1 MEDDN
6 LEMGMFDN
14 PNIKFNFNFDSDDN
28 PQDDEITDDDED
40 ISSEEIKDA
49 VEEDDIPEDVD
60 GDDADEGSKSDDEDK
75 SSSNLY
81 SSLTKVIH
89 EQGLLPSLDITKAKI
104 ETIDDF
110 VLAMKTE
117 QDVQVQS
124 KLDEYITNLDVSEIV
139 QSKKTINDLSQ
150 ITEDSLKSNI
160 ELAKSIIS
168 NDYLNQGLDPKK
180 IDKHLKRLID
190 LGDEAILEDAT
201 ESLESLKEF
210 EARKIESQRN
220 DYLKNIELEKQ
231 RQAELDVEIKKNIYE
246 RQDLINGLKP
256 NKVLQDK
263 VYKSINEIV
272 GKSPEGEFEN
282 KFMRDRRMNPVEFET
297 KMYYI
302 YELTNGFTDYSKLT
316 QSAKSKAVSEL
327 ETIARKT
334 AIKDNGTPI
343 WAQDNQSYFGKGNLV
358 LNI

>member
-6 LEMGMFDN
+6 LEMGLFDN
-14 PNIKFNFNFDSDDN
+14 PNLKFNFDFDSDDT
-28 PQDDEITDDDED
+28 QEDDEIIDDDNK
-40 ISSEEIKDA
+40 SKSEEIKDA
-49 VEEDDIPEDVD
+49 IEEDDIPEDVD
-60 GDDADEGSKSDDEDK
+60 GDDVDEDSESGDEDK

-89 EQGLLPSLDITKAKI
+89 EQGLLPSLDITKVKI

-117 QDVQVQS
+117 QDAQVQL
-124 KLDEYITNLDVSEIV
+124 KLDEYISNLDVSEIA
-139 QSKKTINDLSQ
+139 QSKKAIEDLSQ
-150 ITEDSLKSNI
+150 ITEDSLKTNI

-168 NDYLNQGLDPKK
+168 EDYINQGLDPKK

-190 LGDEAILEDAT
+190 LGDDAILEDAV

-210 EARKIESQRN
+210 ESRKIESQKN
-220 DYLKNIELEKQ
+220 DYLKNIEFEKQ
-231 RQAELDVEIKKNIYE
+231 RQAELDLEIKKNIYE

-272 GKSPEGEFEN
+272 GKAPTGEFEN
-282 KFMRDRRMNPVEFET
+282 KFMRDRRMNPIEFET

-327 ETIARKT
+327 EAIARKAT
-334 AIKDNGTPI
+334 IKDNGTPA
-343 WAQDNQSYFGKGNLV
+343 WAQDGQSYFGKGNLV

>member
-6 LEMGMFDN
+6 LEMGLFDN
-14 PNIKFNFNFDSDDN
+14 PNLKFNFDFDTDDT
-28 PQDDEITDDDED
+28 QDDEITDEDE
-40 ISSEEIKDA
+40 IKSEEIKDNA
-49 VEEDDIPEDVD
+49 VEEDIPEDVD
-60 GDDADEGSKSDDEDK
+60 GDDVDEDSGSDDEDK

-81 SSLTKVIH
+81 SSLAKVIH

-110 VLAMKTE
+110 VLAMKNE
-117 QDVQVQS
+117 QDIQVQA
-124 KLDEYITNLDVSEIV
+124 KFDEHISNLDVSEIV
-139 QSKKTINDLSQ
+139 QSKKAIEDLSQ
-150 ITEDSLKSNI
+150 ITEDSLKTNLD
-160 ELAKSIIS
+160 LAKSIIS
-168 NDYLNQGLDPKK
+168 EDYKNQGLDPKK
-180 IDKHLKRLID
+180 IDRHLKRLID
-190 LGDEAILEDAT
+190 LGDEAILEDAV

-210 EARKIESQRN
+210 EARKIENQKN
-220 DYLKNIELEKQ
+220 EYLKNIEVQKKQ
-231 RQAELDVEIKKNIYE
+231 QLELDAEIKKNIYE
-246 RQDLINGLKP
+246 RKDLINGLKP
-256 NKVLQDK
+256 NKTLQDK

-316 QSAKSKAVSEL
+316 QTAKSKAVNEL
-327 ETIARKT
+327 ETIARKAT
-334 AIKDNGTPI
+334 TKDNGTPL